1 MKNKSRLPSRIL
13 IAALSGWR
21 FARPSR
27 RARPDA
33 PKRILIANYLL
44 LGDTLLLTPLLAKLR
59 LRYPTA
65 QIVLTVP
72 PAIAPLYQSQPYGV
86 QAVIYD
92 PSDINT
98 LLALRSG
105 MGFDLAIVPADNR
118 YSWLALALGAKW
130 IVAFAGDR
138 PAYKNWPV
146 DEAVAIPEVPIAWG
160 DMVAGLIQGDEPMP
174 YTPQQWHGP
183 HGVSVATPK
192 APYCVLHV
200 GARNP
205 LRYWPSARWA
215 RLAESLAKRG
225 LTPVWSA
232 GRGEE
237 RCVLEADPSGV
248 YTSFAG
254 RLDLAQFWWLLKGAR
269 LLVCPDTGVAHLGRV
284 VGVPTVTLF
293 GPGSALLFGA
303 GRFWR
308 NAPYRAVTIA
318 NFPCRD
324 QQWLFKRH
332 VSWMRHCARPPA
344 DCNNGNRCMRDLS
357 VDMVISAVDELLAMA
372 PASRASQTQT

>member
-1 MKNKSRLPSRIL
+1 MIG
-13 IAALSGWR
+13 ALGGWR
-21 FARPSR
+21 FASRSR
-27 RARPDA
+27 RARPHV
-33 PKRILIANYLL
+33 PNRILIANYLL

-72 PAIAPLYQSQPYGV
+72 PAIAPLYQTRPYDV
-86 QAVIYD
+86 QAEVYD
-92 PSDINT
+92 PSDAKT

-105 MGFDLAIVPADNR
+105 IGFDLAIVPADSR

-138 PAYKNWPV
+138 PAYKSWPM
-146 DEAVAIPEVPIAWG
+146 DEAVAVPEVPVAWG
-160 DMVAGLIQGDEPMP
+160 DMVAGLVEGPEPTP
-174 YTPQQWHGP
+174 YVSQQWHGP
-183 HGVSVATPK
+183 SCTVVNAPK
-192 APYCVLHV
+192 VPYCVLHV

-205 LRYWPSARWA
+205 LRYWPATRWA
-215 RLAESLAKRG
+215 ELAELLVKRG

-237 RCVLEADPSGV
+237 RCVAEADPAGA
-248 YTSFAG
+248 YPSFAG
-254 RLDLAQFWWLLKGAR
+254 QLDLSQFWWLLKGAR

-284 VGVPTVTLF
+284 VGVPTVALF
-293 GPGSALLFGA
+293 GPGSAVLFGA

-308 NAPYRAVTIA
+308 NMPYRAVTIA
-318 NFPCRD
+318 DFPCRN

-332 VSWMRHCARPPA
+332 VSWMRHCSRRPV
-344 DCNNGNRCMRDLS
+344 DCDNNNRCMRDLS
-357 VDMVISAVDELLAMA
+357 VDMVISAADELLAMSY
-372 PASRASQTQT
+372 PFHPSQTQT